1 MKKTRIIAVML
12 AAVMLLSMIP
22 MTAGAADAR
31 HPIVKDV
38 VEFSGQYLSSDS
50 YFALGN
56 SLYNGDGDKIF
67 TLGAEDEMIYTL
79 TDHCMITL
87 VSNVGDLSD
96 QLESLEDPES
106 LKNIKI
112 DFNLYSINGDEVV
125 LKSSFD
131 NFPYVLPFEGYSYAA
146 VLHCDIITLL
156 MGIFGG
162 EFDEEAAYDLIYG
175 YDIIDEY
182 GNVVYSQKG
191 VKIAQPIGDGMF
203 LVDLVSSEGETQNI
217 LTVTDKGIKE
227 IEIGNGYLMVQGTEL
242 GHVMVMNEDLK
253 YGVMNTS
260 GELLIET
267 EFDEIV
273 VSDEYYIATEIH
285 EVGYGVVRALVYDK
299 NGKCVWECE
308 DPITYYNGK
317 IIVVETL
324 DIVEEDGKKFGYGTM
339 RLIDL
344 ATGEAIID
352 SEEIYCEGGY
362 IFAEYATTQPYG
374 GAEIYNT
381 DGEYIGRQDAFVVCV
396 DEGNSSVIFED
407 PDQKKT
413 YRVTPGI
420 ELAESLSYDIYYE
433 SSYNNVSVAMN
444 AADCETEDLYE
455 FLVYKGEQITDD
467 HDMFMDSF
475 VVNGCEVYVFCD
487 YDIES
492 FDDAYVAYIIDDDK
506 SPFYDVQEDHWAR
519 EYIDICFNAGI
530 MNGTGGG
537 KFSPSGAVS
546 RAQVV
551 TTLWRLAGEPAAEGE
566 NTFVDVADGTWY
578 TDAVKW
584 AAECGI
590 TSGVGGDYFAPD
602 RTVTRGEVAAILYR
616 YAEYAGDDVTAKA
629 DLSTFADADELS
641 DWNRDAFAWCAAEGI
656 ITGKTAGESS
666 PVRLAPSD
674 ALTRAEIAA
683 VLCRYGV

>member
-1 MKKTRIIAVML
+1 MKKTRIIAVLL

-22 MTAGAADAR
+22 MTAGAADVR

-38 VEFSGQYLSSDS
+38 VEFDGQYLSSDN
-50 YFALGN
+50 YFALGD
-56 SLYNGDGDKIF
+56 SLYNSDGNCIF

-79 TDHCMITL
+79 TDHCMITMC
-87 VSNVGDLSD
+87 SNTGDLSD

-106 LKNIKI
+106 LKDIKI
-112 DFNLYSINGDEVV
+112 DFNLYSINGDEVI

-131 NFPYVLPFEGYSYAA
+131 NFHCVLPFEGYSYTA

-191 VKIAQPIGDGMF
+191 VKIAQPIGDGVF

-242 GHVMVMNEDLK
+242 GHVIVMNEDYK
-253 YGVMNTS
+253 FGVMNS
-260 GELLIET
+260 LGDLLVMD
-267 EFDEIV
+267 EFDMVV
-273 VSDEYYIATEIH
+273 VSDGYYIAYEISEATE
-285 EVGYGVVRALVYDK
+285 GVVRALVYDK
-299 NGKCVWECE
+299 NGKCVWEH
-308 DPITYYNGK
+308 DNDIVYYNGK
-317 IIVVETL
+317 VAAVNAHDTMEI
-324 DIVEEDGKKFGYGTM
+324 DGKEIGYYTM
-339 RLIDL
+339 HLIDL
-344 ATGEAIID
+344 STGEVIVD
-352 SEEIYCEGGY
+352 EEEIYYEGGY
-362 IFAEYATTQPYG
+362 IFAKNAPSRPYG
-374 GAEIYNT
+374 GTEIYNT

-407 PDQKKT
+407 PDEEKT

-420 ELAESLSYDIYYE
+420 ELAESLSYDVYYE

-444 AADCETEDLYE
+444 AGDCETEDLYE

-492 FDDAYVAYIIDDDK
+492 FDDACVAYIIDDDK
-506 SPFYDVQEDHWAR
+506 SPFYDLREDHWAR
-519 EYIDICFNAGI
+519 EYIDECFDAGI

-566 NTFVDVADGTWY
+566 GTFVDVADGTWY

-590 TSGVGGDYFAPD
+590 TTGVGGDYFAPD

-629 DLSTFADADELS
+629 ELSTFADADELS